1 MDLRPLRS
9 AAAAPASAS
18 AGATPADSGE
28 GRVSRLRISDDFAL
42 PGPGSEK
49 DILADVTAV
58 VGRRGKGKTTTAVA
72 LVEEGHRHGRR
83 FCVLDPVGAWWGL
96 RSSRDGKRAGI
107 PCLVM
112 GGEHSQVPLEPTAG
126 KLIAEF
132 VADPSQPAVVLDLRL
147 MTKGEQ
153 VRFGSDFLAHLYQR
167 NREPLLLVLDEAD
180 QFAPQRPMP
189 GEQVM
194 LGAAERVVKLGRQ
207 RGLGVILIT
216 QRPAT
221 LNKNVLTQAGILVA
235 HGLTGPQDQEA
246 VRAWIRAN
254 ADEGQAQAVMASLP
268 GLPRGT
274 AWWWAPDL
282 DVLTRVDVR
291 DRQTF
296 DSSATPKHGA
306 RPLAP
311 KVTAEVDL
319 EKLTAEI
326 RATAERAKENDP
338 RALRTQIAELRAQL
352 AKRSAPAAARE
363 KRVEVPL
370 LKGAQL
376 ARAEKLVRKLDTIID
391 PLIVATGELRCA
403 FERMLMA
410 ETAEPPAP
418 TARSLPAPAPVLSRL
433 SRVAQARRAAG
444 DQPSEVTPARQR
456 ILDAL
461 AWLEG
466 VRITRANRV
475 QLALLA
481 GASPKSSAYANN
493 LGALRSG
500 SLIDYG
506 GQGEVFLT
514 PAGRVLARVDGG
526 APQTSEELQAALL
539 QRLPR
544 ARARILHALIRAY
557 PNVVSRPELAEQA
570 EQSPTSSA
578 YANNLGALRSL
589 GLIDYRDGGVVAQP
603 VLFLEGAA

>member
-1 MDLRPLRS
+1 M
-9 AAAAPASAS
+9 
-18 AGATPADSGE
+18 TI
-28 GRVSRLRISDDFAL
+28 VSRLRISDDFAL

-72 LVEEGHRHGRR
+72 LVEEGHEHGRR

-132 VADPSQPAVVLDLRL
+132 VADPTQPAVVLDLRL

-167 NREPLLLVLDEAD
+167 NRDPLLLVLDEAD

-194 LGAAERVVKLGRQ
+194 LGAAERVVKMGRQ

-254 ADEGQAQAVMASLP
+254 ADEGQAQQVMSSLP

-282 DVLTRVDVR
+282 EVLTRVDVR

-306 RPLAP
+306 PRAQP

-319 EKLTAEI
+319 ERLTAEI

-352 AKRSAPAAARE
+352 AKKPAPAAAGE
-363 KRVEVPL
+363 KRVEVPV
-370 LKGAQL
+370 LKDAQL
-376 ARAEKLVRKLDTIID
+376 ARAEKLVDSLHALAER
-391 PLIVATGELRCA
+391 VFNASSELVRA
-403 FERMLMA
+403 FRVVGQ
-410 ETAEPPAP
+410 
-418 TARSLPAPAPVLSRL
+418 PAPAPRPLPIPASPRL
-433 SRVAQARRAAG
+433 SRVAQPARRATAT
-444 DQPSEVTPARQR
+444 DRQSDVTPARQR

-466 VRITRANRV
+466 VRIARANRV

-514 PAGRVLARVDGG
+514 PAGRGLARVDGG
-526 APQTSEELQAALL
+526 APQTSEELQTALL

-557 PNVVSRPELAEQA
+557 PNVISKPELAEQA

>member
-1 MDLRPLRS
+1 M
-9 AAAAPASAS
+9 
-18 AGATPADSGE
+18 
-28 GRVSRLRISDDFAL
+28 SRLRISFDFAL

-49 DILADVTAV
+49 DVLADVTAV

-72 LVEEGHRHGRR
+72 LVEEGHQHGRR
-83 FCVLDPVGAWWGL
+83 FCVLDPVGVWWGL
-96 RSSRDGKRAGI
+96 RSSRDGKHAGI

-132 VADPSQPAVVLDLRL
+132 VADPTQPAVVLDLKL

-167 NREPLLLVLDEAD
+167 SREPLLLVLDEAD

-194 LGAAERVVKLGRQ
+194 LGAAERVVKLGRA
-207 RGLGVILIT
+207 RGLGVVLIT

-338 RALRTQIAELRAQL
+338 RELRRQVAELRAQL
-352 AKRSAPAAARE
+352 AKAPAPAAARE
-363 KRVEVPL
+363 KRIEVPV
-370 LKGAQL
+370 LKEGQL
-376 ARAEKLVRKLDTIID
+376 ARTEKLIAALDT
-391 PLIVATGELRCA
+391 LSMRLSVVSGKLGEALRLTSQRPA
-403 FERMLMA
+403 
-410 ETAEPPAP
+410 PPARP
-418 TARSLPAPAPVLSRL
+418 TLVRAPAPPR
-433 SRVAQARRAAG
+433 QAKAAPAEG
-444 DQPSEVTPARQR
+444 VTGPEQR

-461 AWLEG
+461 AWLESIG
-466 VRITRANRV
+466 QVEPEQSAV
-475 QLALLA
+475 AFLA
-481 GASPKSSAYANN
+481 GYTIGGGAFNNPRGALNTKGLIAYRSGRIALTQAGRAIARHPEAALTAGEIQRRVLERLPGPEQKLLRVLIEVYPKSLSNEELAQ
-493 LGALRSG
+493 R
-500 SLIDYG
+500 
-506 GQGEVFLT
+506 
-514 PAGRVLARVDGG
+514 AGYEPGGG
-526 APQTSEELQAALL
+526 AFNN
-539 QRLPR
+539 PR
-544 ARARILHALIRAY
+544 GR
-557 PNVVSRPELAEQA
+557 
-570 EQSPTSSA
+570 
-578 YANNLGALRSL
+578 LRSL
-589 GLIDYRDGGVVAQP
+589 GLIEYPERGFVAARP
-603 VLFLEGAA
+603 VLFLDGAA